1 MDEIVVELYRND
13 KKGRSRK
20 VLPKI
25 DIKTKEWESDDQTVS
40 LHFYYFNELLI
51 LGDVNQN
58 TNNFIRHYND
68 F

>member
-25 DIKTKEWESDDQTVS
+25 DIKTKE
-40 LHFYYFNELLI
+40 
-51 LGDVNQN
+51 
-58 TNNFIRHYND
+58 
-68 F
+68 